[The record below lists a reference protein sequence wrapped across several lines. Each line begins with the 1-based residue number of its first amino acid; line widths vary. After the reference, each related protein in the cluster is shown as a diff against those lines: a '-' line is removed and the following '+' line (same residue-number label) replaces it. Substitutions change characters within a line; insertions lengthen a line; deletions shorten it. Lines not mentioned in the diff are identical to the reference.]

1 MVQLIGELPRAEEE
15 ASQHYQEIKENWYQY
30 QTLGKS
36 RNAEEGYAD
45 DFVYEYV
52 GDVVNETVLRKRM
65 REYAEEGIQH
75 FYFMMLQREQYI
87 DATKRGGKGRFAN
100 HSCNPNCYVAKWV
113 VGKRIRMGI
122 FAKRDIDENEELTF
136 NYNVDRYGHDPQKC
150 YCGETNCAGFLGGK
164 TQTDVRAN
172 EMLGALGAASKS
184 TTVKGRDAWNMA
196 AADDPIP
203 LEPFE
208 AQYIISSMR
217 QLMNE
222 RTFLIVIL
230 KRISVSETDAIRELM
245 QLRCFGLLAGIIE
258 ENYTDNDIDKEIV
271 EIILRSWQSWPL
283 MNRGKIVQSGIEE
296 KLKIIAQGED
306 ETLKELADK
315 LLTKWSTLEE
325 TGYRIPKRKN
335 EDLLEPEDRSKRLTA
350 SESPP
355 HDSDPEPQPIVT
367 FKATPLLGGGAHRR
381 IGPLPPPP
389 PPDHSSTTP
398 EPSLLRRPT
407 KSELDAIIA
416 RASETASPVPSNTAL
431 PTPSSEGTPINGFGS
446 GRSKKDWS
454 KATQDEKQKRMT
466 RLIGEVVVKTLSK
479 WKGEFSHE
487 SFKKIA
493 KEITDKITETE
504 MRRYG
509 HSNSKFDKLSDE
521 KTEKVKKFVK
531 LSAAKYISR
540 QKKQRQGSDSTPN
553 DLDADIDTALT
564 TPNDGDSKVLPFP
577 TSSATPS
584 GSTPDAPASSLADM
598 QLDSGSVRG

>member
-1 MVQLIGELPRAEEE
+1 MVQLIGDLPRAEEE
-15 ASQHYQEIKENWYQY
+15 SAQHYQEIKENWYQY
-30 QTLGKS
+30 QTLGRS
-36 RNAEEGYAD
+36 RNAEEGD

-122 FAKRDIDENEELTF
+122 FAKRDIEEHEELTF

-150 YCGETNCAGFLGGK
+150 YCGESNCAGFLGGK

-172 EMLGALGAASKS
+172 EMLGALGATSKS
-184 TTVKGRDAWNMA
+184 IKGRDAWNMA
-196 AADDPIP
+196 IEEDPIP
-203 LEPFE
+203 LEPSE
-208 AQYIISSMR
+208 ANYIVYSIR
-217 QLMNE
+217 QLATD
-222 RTFLIVIL
+222 RTFLLVVL
-230 KRISVSETDAIRELM
+230 RRISVSEPEALRELM
-245 QLRCFGLLAGIIE
+245 QLRCFGLLAGLLE
-258 ENYTDNDIDKEIV
+258 ENHTETHIDKEIV
-271 EIILRSWQSWPL
+271 EVILRSWQSWPL
-283 MNRGKIVQSGIEE
+283 MNRGKIVQSNIEE
-296 KLKIIAQGED
+296 KLKVIAQGED

-325 TGYRIPKRKN
+325 TGYRIPKRKT
-335 EDLLEPEDRSKRLTA
+335 EDALLEAEDRSKRLTA

-355 HDSDPEPQPIVT
+355 HEPEPDPQPIAV
-367 FKATPLLGGGAHRR
+367 FKATPLLGGGANRR

-389 PPDHSSTTP
+389 PIDHSSSTP
-398 EPSLLRRPT
+398 EPNLLRRPT

-416 RASETASPVPSNTAL
+416 RASETASPVPSSVAL
-431 PTPSSEGTPINGFGS
+431 PTPTSDGTPKNGSSSS
-446 GRSKKDWS
+446 GRSKKDWT
-454 KATQDEKQKRMT
+454 KATYEEKQKRMT
-466 RLIGEVVVKTLSK
+466 KLIGEIVVKTLSK
-479 WKGEFSHE
+479 WKADFSHE
-487 SFKKIA
+487 SFKKTA

-509 HSNSKFDKLSDE
+509 HSSTKFDKLSEE
-521 KTEKVKKFVK
+521 KVEKVKKFVK

-540 QKKQRQGSDSTPN
+540 QKKQQRQGSDSTPN
-553 DLDADIDTALT
+553 ELEAEVDTALT
-564 TPNDGDSKVLPFP
+564 TPNDGDSKLLLFA

-584 GSTPDAPASSLADM
+584 GSTPDAPASSLAEM
-598 QLDSGSVRG
+598 QLDQGPVRG

>member
-1 MVQLIGELPRAEEE
+1 MISSTSTLATSLMKQYSG
-15 ASQHYQEIKENWYQY
+15 KEC
-30 QTLGKS
+30 
-36 RNAEEGYAD
+36 
-45 DFVYEYV
+45 
-52 GDVVNETVLRKRM
+52 
-65 REYAEEGIQH
+65 
-75 FYFMMLQREQYI
+75 YI

-122 FAKRDIDENEELTF
+122 FAKRDIEENEELTF

-150 YCGETNCAGFLGGK
+150 YCGEANCAGFLGGK

-196 AADDPIP
+196 AHPGDDPIP
-203 LEPFE
+203 LEPSE
-208 AQYIISSMR
+208 AQYIISSLR

-230 KRISVSETDAIRELM
+230 KRIGASEADAIRELM
-245 QLRCFGLLAGIIE
+245 QLRCFGLLAGILE
-258 ENYTDNDIDKEIV
+258 ENYTETHTDKEIV
-271 EIILRSWQSWPL
+271 EIILQSWQSWPL

-296 KLKIIAQGED
+296 KLKVIAQGED

-335 EDLLEPEDRSKRLTA
+335 EDLLEAEDRSKRLTA

-355 HDSDPEPQPIVT
+355 HDSDPDPQPIPV

-389 PPDHSSTTP
+389 PPEHSSSTP
-398 EPSLLRRPT
+398 EPNLLRRPT

-416 RASETASPVPSNTAL
+416 RASETASPVPSSIAL
-431 PTPSSEGTPINGFGS
+431 PTPSSDGTPINGSGS

-454 KATQDEKQKRMT
+454 KATYDEKQKRMT
-466 RLIGEVVVKTLSK
+466 KLIGEVVVKTLSK
-479 WKGEFSHE
+479 WKGEFTHE
-487 SFKKIA
+487 SFKRTA
-493 KEITDKITETE
+493 KEA
-504 MRRYG
+504 
-509 HSNSKFDKLSDE
+509 SL
-521 KTEKVKKFVK
+521 
-531 LSAAKYISR
+531 
-540 QKKQRQGSDSTPN
+540 
-553 DLDADIDTALT
+553 
-564 TPNDGDSKVLPFP
+564 LPFLL
-577 TSSATPS
+577 SF
-584 GSTPDAPASSLADM
+584 
-598 QLDSGSVRG
+598 QR